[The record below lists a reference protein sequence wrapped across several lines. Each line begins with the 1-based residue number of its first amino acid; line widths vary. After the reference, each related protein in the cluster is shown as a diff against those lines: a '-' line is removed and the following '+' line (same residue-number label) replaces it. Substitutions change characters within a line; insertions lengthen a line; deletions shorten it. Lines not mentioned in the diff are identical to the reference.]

1 MPLSFGEWTHIDNTI
16 VVNGSEW
23 NIFVLKPSQGNVE
36 DCEYTHIMRATCER
50 GARDAHLPNYFLQ
63 HCVAIIIRWIQGT
76 LDFILERMGC
86 RWYIP
91 GYQKGILSCR
101 ETLWE
106 LGNWIKW
113 KSKILPE
120 YALCLVKFV
129 SILKRCNHGSGCEI
143 LQRMWEFGVFYVN
156 NQCLPWEPREG
167 ELCWSFIF
175 SLAFTSPLMFIFF
188 LKF

>member
-1 MPLSFGEWTHIDNTI
+1 MPLSFVEWTHIDNTK

-23 NIFVLKPSQGNVE
+23 KCFVLKRERRGLWVHTHYEGYMWTWSQGCSPTKLFSPTLRRNNYQV
-36 DCEYTHIMRATCER
+36 DS
-50 GARDAHLPNYFLQ
+50 GHLGFYPGQ
-63 HCVAIIIRWIQGT
+63 
-76 LDFILERMGC
+76 DRMGC

-91 GYQKGILSCR
+91 WYQRGILSCR